1 MKKHFLVFA
10 LCLLVTPLFAQDNL
24 STKPL
29 ATKPYKLALGVRYL
43 PGGPA
48 PDITFN
54 AKYFFR
60 PQSAIEVQ
68 AGKLSRN
75 QATMATISYIWQPE
89 LLTSAKLR
97 PYAGIG
103 VGAIRYH
110 DFQPESSIIKTNPVA
125 VLNAGL
131 EYRLSKAPLAF
142 SLDYR
147 APIVRFDTSPTQAR
161 TPLSDFSN
169 LGVGIKFLLK

>member
-1 MKKHFLVFA
+1 MKKYFLVFA
-10 LCLLVTPLFAQDNL
+10 LCLLAAPLFAQDSL

-75 QATMATISYIWQPE
+75 QATMATISYIWQPQ
-89 LLTSAKLR
+89 LITSSNFR
-97 PYAGIG
+97 PY
-103 VGAIRYH
+103 VGAGLGVMRYH
-110 DFQPESSIIKTNPVA
+110 DYQPEGTIIKTDPVA
-125 VLNAGL
+125 VINAGV
-131 EYRLSKAPLAF
+131 EYRFSKAPIAL

-147 APIVRFDTSPTQAR
+147 TPVVRIENSPTQAR
-161 TPLSDFSN
+161 TPIGDYSSLAF
-169 LGVGIKFLLK
+169 GIKFLLR